1 MSPRQPQRL
10 TVPQCARRLGIH
22 EQTVRK
28 YIRRGLLR
36 AIKTPSVSK
45 FGGRHLISLTD
56 LQKFEHRHLIGPDR
70 IEAPRIESGGNG
82 ADRGIVTGHENPQPE
97 KRDENLY

>member
-45 FGGRHLISLTD
+45 FGGRHLISLVD
-56 LQKFEHRHLIGPDR
+56 LQKFERRHLIGPDR
-70 IEAPRIESGGNG
+70 IEAPRIDSGGNG
-82 ADRGIVTGHENPQPE
+82 ADRGAASSHGNPQPRE
-97 KRDENLY
+97 GEDNLY